1 MRALS
6 EEGSTV
12 RSMLTTRSRRQKA
25 KVLKMIAR
33 PPSQTLLLCPSQLVL
48 MVLMVLVPLS
58 SLLLPLPPKMVMPI
72 QAISLSLTSLIQ
84 RKKQ

>member
-33 PPSQTLLLCPSQLVL
+33 TPSQTLLLCPSQLVL
-48 MVLMVLVPLS
+48 MVLMVLGPLS